1 MKPLSITIF
10 LISFIGKQND
20 ANQMKISQQSKQQQQ
35 QQQQHLRKQQKQQQQ
50 QQQQNRSKKRHAVNS
65 KTDITKVTPGK
76 R

>member
-10 LISFIGKQND
+10 LISSIGNQND
-20 ANQMKISQQSKQQQQ
+20 ANQMKISQQSKQQE
-35 QQQQHLRKQQKQQQQ
+35 QQQHLRKQQKQQQQQQ